1 MGSNSSKLCCSKP
14 RKKKEASPENKEVSQ
29 ELAALQSDGDLPG
42 AACKRL
48 QKADVSLL
56 ECHEKE
62 LQTVREEHE
71 QELARL
77 REDLR
82 STHNVEKQ
90 QLQYQHAD
98 YFEKL
103 KREQQKKEVDLSDSR
118 IVELKARHSEY
129 INVLKGESE
138 IALAGLVKQHKQ
150 EQESLTESFE
160 KASMCLKE
168 RIEELTTQVN
178 SFQMKT
184 KKIEDA
190 ILRRDLHRDNKN
202 SRPPTLF
209 WEQELESLH
218 FVVEMKNERIH
229 HLDKQ
234 VLQMKNLVHSAVHQ
248 YWHNYGLTRAL
259 SLIFSF
265 CCGSILLLKQR
276 FISSLPCLSCQVEVN
291 IVLQERVKTLQQ
303 ENEDLKA
310 RLQNQQAFSR
320 QLSME
325 HESLQ
330 HTLEKEAMM
339 KDRLFHEKEELVW
352 KLQNGDGSPTGEAP
366 WRQLHSE
373 SMETSLT

>member
-1 MGSNSSKLCCSKP
+1 MGSNSSKSCCSKP
-14 RKKKEASPENKEVSQ
+14 RKKKEASPEHKEVSQ
-29 ELAALQSDGDLPG
+29 ELTALQSDGELPG
-42 AACKRL
+42 AACNRL

-56 ECHEKE
+56 ECHEKD
-62 LQTVREEHE
+62 LQSVREEHE
-71 QELARL
+71 QELVQL
-77 REDLR
+77 REDLC

-98 YFEKL
+98 YIEKL
-103 KREQQKKEVDLSDSR
+103 KQEQQKKEVELSDSR

-129 INVLKGESE
+129 VHVLKRESE
-138 IALAGLVKQHKQ
+138 TALAGLVKQHKQ

-160 KASMCLKE
+160 KASICLKE

-218 FVVEMKNERIH
+218 FVLEMKNDRIH

-234 VLQMKNLVHSAVHQ
+234 VLQMKNLV
-248 YWHNYGLTRAL
+248 
-259 SLIFSF
+259 
-265 CCGSILLLKQR
+265 
-276 FISSLPCLSCQVEVN
+276 EVN
-291 IVLQERVKTLQQ
+291 IILEEKVKTLQQ
-303 ENEDLKA
+303 ENEDLKV
-310 RLQNQQAFSR
+310 RLKNQQAFSR

-352 KLQNGDGSPTGEAP
+352 KLQNGDGSPTGETS